1 MQPPP
6 LVLPVAEFEKVE
18 ESSKVN
24 NGVHD
29 NQMKA
34 YGFNDL
40 SNYQRPDHYVRH
52 IEPLEL
58 DLATQVEYD
67 MDEQDEEWLIAV
79 NADRKKMQVDTV
91 SYETFEIIMDR
102 LEKEWYNLTKNIP
115 KPHFDMPSEDST
127 CAICDD
133 AEGENSNAIVF
144 CDGCNLAVHQ
154 ECYGVPYIPEGIW
167 LCRKCSTSPETPV
180 ECFLCPNE
188 GGAFKMTDHGQWV
201 HLLCAM
207 WIPEMTVQNE
217 VYMDPTIAFEDK
229 LMERMKRLKC
239 SVCKIRTGACIQC
252 AIKSCYTPFH
262 VTCGRKEKFLLP
274 MKNLQGSEPV
284 GTLKCFCDKH
294 LIPAQKAAREAAKT
308 EDEQSVEKI
317 SNTARAHAKAFQ
329 TGAPLVPWIIVDR
342 IAQYIGRINVRK
354 KVEFIILVCK
364 YWSLK
369 REARRGAPLLKRL
382 HLEAWPSST
391 RNQSQTT
398 AEKIQKKTM
407 LKRLRKDLDYVK
419 RLSVKSYKR
428 EMRKLDQLHLIQDV
442 LSKFIFPNEP
452 RLRSA
457 FERITGVDKN
467 GYFQNPVSK
476 LKVPDYFDIIK
487 RPMCWN
493 IIEGK
498 LDRHEYWDFQA
509 FKDDIHLVCNNAI
522 AYNKAGSSYSNTAKR
537 ILNAAEP
544 IFTELQEQCLPQSSE
559 YTPAEGAMEVGD
571 LETPLPMLELLL
583 SKEAM
588 QDDVKYIINEDPL
601 SSLFN
606 YELGQIKPPPEE
618 MMPATMKR
626 KRDRKAENARREAR
640 RAEQAA
646 ANAGSRAPKRIRRA
660 TSNTTDNELDEQ
672 GQGQEGSDDLPKAT
686 SSTSVLQY
694 LPSGQMST
702 PLLVDSVG
710 HRDSFLM
717 FEAGWILPEGQKRG
731 GRSSTLTATQPTP
744 VPPKKCMFCISCRAK
759 SSLGVFSTGES
770 ENLTLSVESN
780 ILPQDLPA
788 TPTEHVEEEVL
799 AENLSDDDAEATI
812 VPEDVPIIEATNDV
826 KPEDTAK
833 DGDETSEDEQELIRK
848 RIEEA
853 RQVRDR
859 HGRTV
864 DDLKMMPNYNVIED
878 QDRGGFIVE
887 EIVTPTSRR
896 AKNKQRKSLNEG
908 PPPFDRTLGNIN
920 LKPGEKLER
929 TYPWWPAVIYDEDH
943 PELPEKILNRKKEFV
958 AKHKKGK
965 RSKDNVHF
973 YTVNFFDKEKS
984 WQFVTVEHLKM
995 LGEHKELDEDMISP
1009 TSRRQNWRNRTKLLR
1024 ECQVAYQCVLIFS

>member
-1 MQPPP
+1 MARGNRASESVAPMQPSP
-6 LVLPVAEFEKVE
+6 LALPVAEFEKVE

-284 GTLKCFCDKH
+284 GTLKCYCDKH
-294 LIPAQKAAREAAKT
+294 LTPAQRTARETAKT

-391 RNQSQTT
+391 RNPSQTT
-398 AEKIQKKTM
+398 ADKFQKKTM

-457 FERITGVDKN
+457 FERITSVDKN

-487 RPMCWN
+487 RPMCWS

-498 LDRHEYWDFQA
+498 LDRHEYWDFRA
-509 FKDDIHLVCNNAI
+509 FKDDILLVCNNAI
-522 AYNKAGSSYSNTAKR
+522 AYNKAGSPYSNTAKR

-544 IFTELQEQCLPQSSE
+544 IFTELYEQCLPQPSE
-559 YTPAEGAMEVGD
+559 YTPAEGTMEVDVLQTHSMPSAPAPAENGMHVDNLELEPGQSHDPAADMNAMEVDVIHTKPEVGD
-571 LETPLPMLELLL
+571 LETPLPALELLL

-606 YELGQIKPPPEE
+606 YEIGQIKPPPEE
-618 MMPATMKR
+618 MMPVTMKR
-626 KRDRKAENARREAR
+626 KRDRKAENARREAK
-640 RAEQAA
+640 RAEQAP

-660 TSNTTDNELDEQ
+660 TSNTTDELDEQ
-672 GQGQEGSDDLPKAT
+672 GQGQEVSDDQPKAT

-731 GRSSTLTATQPTP
+731 GRSSTLTAPQPAP
-744 VPPKKCMFCISCRAK
+744 VPPKKCMFCVYHVYRRPLTDCM
-759 SSLGVFSTGES
+759 SLFSA
-770 ENLTLSVESN
+770 
-780 ILPQDLPA
+780 Q
-788 TPTEHVEEEVL
+788 
-799 AENLSDDDAEATI
+799 
-812 VPEDVPIIEATNDV
+812 
-826 KPEDTAK
+826 
-833 DGDETSEDEQELIRK
+833 QR
-848 RIEEA
+848 
-853 RQVRDR
+853 
-859 HGRTV
+859 
-864 DDLKMMPNYNVIED
+864 
-878 QDRGGFIVE
+878 
-887 EIVTPTSRR
+887 
-896 AKNKQRKSLNEG
+896 RKSACH
-908 PPPFDRTLGNIN
+908 FD
-920 LKPGEKLER
+920 
-929 TYPWWPAVIYDEDH
+929 
-943 PELPEKILNRKKEFV
+943 
-958 AKHKKGK
+958 
-965 RSKDNVHF
+965 
-973 YTVNFFDKEKS
+973 
-984 WQFVTVEHLKM
+984 
-995 LGEHKELDEDMISP
+995 
-1009 TSRRQNWRNRTKLLR
+1009 
-1024 ECQVAYQCVLIFS
+1024 

>member
-1 MQPPP
+1 MARGNRASESVAPMQPPP
-6 LVLPVAEFEKVE
+6 LALPVAEFEKVE

-229 LMERMKRLKC
+229 LMDRMKRLKC

-252 AIKSCYTPFH
+252 TIKNCYTPFH
-262 VTCGRKEKFLLP
+262 VTCARKEKFLLP

-284 GTLKCFCDKH
+284 GTLRCYCDKH
-294 LIPAQKAAREAAKT
+294 LTPAQKAARETAKT
-308 EDEQSVEKI
+308 EEEQSVEKI

-398 AEKIQKKTM
+398 ADKIQKKTM

-442 LSKFIFPNEP
+442 LSKFIFPHEP

-457 FERITGVDKN
+457 FEHIVGVDKN

-487 RPMCWN
+487 HPMCWN

-509 FKDDIHLVCNNAI
+509 FKDDIYLVCNNAI
-522 AYNKAGSSYSNTAKR
+522 AYNKAGSPYSNTAKR

-544 IFTELQEQCLPQSSE
+544 IFKELREQCLPQLSE
-559 YTPAEGAMEVGD
+559 YTPAEGAMEVDVPQSTPSARAPTENEMQVDNPKVEPGQNRDSAADMNAMEVDVTHAKPEIGD

-583 SKEAM
+583 SKEVV
-588 QDDVKYIINEDPL
+588 QDDVQYIINEDPL
-601 SSLFN
+601 SSLFS
-606 YELGQIKPPPEE
+606 YELGQIKPPPPSKEKR
-618 MMPATMKR
+618 PGTMKR

-646 ANAGSRAPKRIRRA
+646 LEAVNAESRPPKRSRRT

-672 GQGQEGSDDLPKAT
+672 GQGQEGSDGQPEAT

-731 GRSSTLTATQPTP
+731 GRSSTLTAPQPTP
-744 VPPKKCMFCISCRAK
+744 VPLKKSQQ
-759 SSLGVFSTGES
+759 G
-770 ENLTLSVESN
+770 
-780 ILPQDLPA
+780 
-788 TPTEHVEEEVL
+788 
-799 AENLSDDDAEATI
+799 
-812 VPEDVPIIEATNDV
+812 
-826 KPEDTAK
+826 
-833 DGDETSEDEQELIRK
+833 
-848 RIEEA
+848 
-853 RQVRDR
+853 
-859 HGRTV
+859 
-864 DDLKMMPNYNVIED
+864 
-878 QDRGGFIVE
+878 
-887 EIVTPTSRR
+887 
-896 AKNKQRKSLNEG
+896 RKSACH
-908 PPPFDRTLGNIN
+908 FD
-920 LKPGEKLER
+920 
-929 TYPWWPAVIYDEDH
+929 
-943 PELPEKILNRKKEFV
+943 
-958 AKHKKGK
+958 
-965 RSKDNVHF
+965 
-973 YTVNFFDKEKS
+973 
-984 WQFVTVEHLKM
+984 
-995 LGEHKELDEDMISP
+995 
-1009 TSRRQNWRNRTKLLR
+1009 
-1024 ECQVAYQCVLIFS
+1024 